1 VVATDNYILCPR
13 YSFDLSVA
21 LKLRMPSKP
30 GQKDINRLKD
40 VALTTEQKQTDAPF
54 KFLVRPV
61 TTVNVSTGKLSNQFE
76 DKVSFFFKDIT
87 FVSPI
92 SAVLILP
99 TIIDSS
105 IAVPPP
111 DYVGYKKRDNSVSVG
126 INIDFLLWER
136 SSEPEHLCLLADNIR
151 CSLDKIKGRYLVDA
165 DREKL
170 RLIVDMVQAQL
181 ASRFQ
186 N

>member
-1 VVATDNYILCPR
+1 MPTKPR
-13 YSFDLSVA
+13 
-21 LKLRMPSKP
+21 
-30 GQKDINRLKD
+30 QKDIKRLKD
-40 VALTTEQKQTDAPF
+40 AVLTTEQKQSDAPF

-61 TTVNVSTGKLSNQFE
+61 TTVNVSKGKISNQFE
-76 DKVSFFFKDIT
+76 DKVFSFFKDIT

-92 SAVLILP
+92 SGILILP

-126 INIDFLLWER
+126 INMDFLLWER
-136 SSEPEHLCLLADNIR
+136 SSESQRLGLLADNIR

-181 ASRFQ
+181 ASRHQ